1 MKKLLSTLFLLFFT
15 IIFSQ
20 EYNFD
25 RKCVNSSTRIRPKIG
40 NENSWKSYIYFN
52 TNNNN
57 YYMSQKNDKLDNY
70 YITDNSL
77 KEVFALQY
85 LNIKNP
91 YYSFLNKKTFD
102 YTYSEKEIGKI
113 IIKELAEDEFLVQCF
128 VNDDSKKTNLEVKFK
143 LHKSK
148 TPMIE
153 IRFMDLGQII
163 HKKIYESLKERLN
176 GNNFWILYAEV
187 DYKNGYKFLYEFDN
201 CEEIALNLKFN

>member
-77 KEVFALQY
+77 KEVFAL
-85 LNIKNP
+85 
-91 YYSFLNKKTFD
+91 
-102 YTYSEKEIGKI
+102 
-113 IIKELAEDEFLVQCF
+113 
-128 VNDDSKKTNLEVKFK
+128 
-143 LHKSK
+143 HK
-148 TPMIE
+148 
-153 IRFMDLGQII
+153 
-163 HKKIYESLKERLN
+163 
-176 GNNFWILYAEV
+176 
-187 DYKNGYKFLYEFDN
+187 
-201 CEEIALNLKFN
+201 